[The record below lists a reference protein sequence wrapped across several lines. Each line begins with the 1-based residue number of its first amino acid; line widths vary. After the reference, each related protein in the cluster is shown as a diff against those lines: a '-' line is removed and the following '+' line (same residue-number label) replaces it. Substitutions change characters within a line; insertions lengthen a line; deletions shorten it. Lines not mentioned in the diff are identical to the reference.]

1 MRVAKIASM
10 QFLLASLLTQTRG
23 IIGVLLMWHCLKLRA
38 CALVATSCH
47 VMKIVVPFSSNM
59 ILAEAPGNVYL
70 EKDITG
76 LSKDSVALVSQVS
89 VVDKSRLKEKITT
102 LPFHELR
109 EIEKG
114 IRLVLNFS

>member
-1 MRVAKIASM
+1 M
-10 QFLLASLLTQTRG
+10 TRG
-23 IIGVLLMWHCLKLRA
+23 EVWWTDYGVPYGSEPGFRRPA
-38 CALVATSCH
+38 V
-47 VMKIVVPFSSNM
+47 VMQNDDFNNSGIHTTIVVPFSSNM